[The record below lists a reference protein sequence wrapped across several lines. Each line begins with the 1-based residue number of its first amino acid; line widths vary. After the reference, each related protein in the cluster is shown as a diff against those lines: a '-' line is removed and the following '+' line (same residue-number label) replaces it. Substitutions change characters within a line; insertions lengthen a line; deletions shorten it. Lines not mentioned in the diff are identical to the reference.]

1 MADKVGLSYLEKLVG
16 KTVTVFKGG
25 PHSRTG
31 ELLAVQSDYLVI
43 KTEDQ
48 QVVYYPLT
56 QLKSVI
62 DNTKNSTVSIENL
75 YTRLA
80 AQETIMYPD
89 TFQELVQ
96 SLQLGYVQVNGGG
109 PSSSKG
115 YLLDAKS
122 EYIALTTE
130 EKGLVFY
137 RLDQIKSLSTAESE
151 FSEVLPTIAF
161 GGSELFT
168 DLLRSLL
175 LQWTTVNH
183 GPDKVE
189 GILIEVNDE
198 YSVLVKHKE
207 VIYVPNDSINFVAQ
221 KVAVEEEENSQDG
234 NMDSTTQNII
244 QPTITQSD
252 TQPVNSSP
260 ARTSA
265 RNSTIRRMLI
275 ENIMRN
281 STVGQ

>member
-31 ELLAVQSDYLVI
+31 ELLAVQSDYLVL

-80 AQETIMYPD
+80 AQETIVYPD

-96 SLQLGYVQVNGGG
+96 SLQMGYVQVNGGG

-115 YLLDAKS
+115 YLLDTKS

-137 RLDQIKSLSTAESE
+137 RLDQIKSLSTTESD

-161 GGSELFT
+161 GGSDLFT

-221 KVAVEEEENSQDG
+221 KVEVEEEENNEG
-234 NMDSTTQNII
+234 ENMDNTTQNII
-244 QPTITQSD
+244 QPEITQSN
-252 TQPVNSSP
+252 TQPVNT
-260 ARTSA
+260 TSA